1 MTPVIQTLRLQTNGL
16 HTDAAPTAVERA
28 LLRRLVMGCSLEDA
42 ASAAGLSVLEANQAL
57 RELQA
62 RFGASY
68 LSRLL
73 ALAILRSWV

>member
-1 MTPVIQTLRLQTNGL
+1 MTPVVKTLMMQTS
-16 HTDAAPTAVERA
+16 AAPTALERT
-28 LLRRLVMGCSLEDA
+28 LLRRLVTGCSPEDA
-42 ASAAGLSVLEANQAL
+42 ASAAGLSVCEANRVL

-62 RFGASY
+62 RSGASY